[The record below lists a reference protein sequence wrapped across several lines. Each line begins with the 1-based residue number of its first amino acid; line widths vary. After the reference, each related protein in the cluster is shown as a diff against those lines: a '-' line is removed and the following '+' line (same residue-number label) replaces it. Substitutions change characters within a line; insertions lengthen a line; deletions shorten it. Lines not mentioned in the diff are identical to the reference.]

1 MRFNPPPMSLII
13 ASLYL
18 LCLAFLFG
26 SALYVFS
33 RDPFSRLNATYALLA
48 LSLFGW
54 VGSLFVYNA
63 QTEGQALLYWGRL
76 NFASVALIAPVVYL
90 FVCTLARQ
98 DVRGRLWIG
107 VGSGIISLL
116 SLFTGLV
123 DKSETVLA
131 TGEHITTYGWFFPL
145 YLLHI
150 LGFVGAALWFA
161 FRPLSKLP
169 RENHI
174 QLRLVGVGVLVTAV
188 VGIMAN
194 VVLPYFYHNFR
205 FINVGTLSTIFFL
218 AMVAYTSVV
227 HHLFN
232 IRVILRTTLVF
243 TVLIALT
250 LEFYQVAIEFLTHLL
265 PLGDPAQRQV
275 AATTIALIIN
285 AFTHEPVRLWL
296 EQLVDRLVSGQKR
309 RVVVTKGRH

>member
-1 MRFNPPPMSLII
+1 MSLIV

-90 FVCTLARQ
+90 FVCALARQ

-107 VGSGIISLL
+107 LASAVMSLL

-123 DKSETVLA
+123 DKSEIVLA

-145 YLLHI
+145 YLLFI
-150 LGFVGAALWFA
+150 LGFVGAALWVA
-161 FRPLSKLP
+161 FRPPAKLP

-194 VVLPYFYHNFR
+194 VVLPYFYHDFR

-218 AMVAYTSVV
+218 AVVAYTSVV

-265 PLGDPAQRQV
+265 PLGDPTQRQV
-275 AATTIALIIN
+275 AATTVALIIN

-296 EQLVDRLVSGQKR
+296 EQLVELLFTGNKKR
-309 RVVVTKGRH
+309 HTVTKSRH

>member
-1 MRFNPPPMSLII
+1 MSLII

-76 NFASVALIAPVVYL
+76 NFASVALIAPVLYL
-90 FVCTLARQ
+90 FICALARQ
-98 DVRGRLWIG
+98 GIRGRLWIG
-107 VGSGIISLL
+107 VASGVISLL

-131 TGEHITTYGWFFPL
+131 TGEHITTYGWFFPF
-145 YLLHI
+145 YLLFI
-150 LGFVGAALWFA
+150 LAFVGAALWVA
-161 FRPLSKLP
+161 FRPAAKLP
-169 RENHI
+169 NENHT
-174 QLRLVGVGVLVTAV
+174 QLRLVGVGVLVTAI

-194 VVLPYFYHNFR
+194 VVLPYFYHDFR

-250 LEFYQVAIEFLTHLL
+250 LEFYQLAIEFLTHLL
-265 PLGDPAQRQV
+265 PLGDPTQRQV

-285 AFTHEPVRLWL
+285 AFTHEPVRVWL
-296 EQLVDRLVSGQKR
+296 ERLVDKLFNGKKRQKR
-309 RVVVTKGRH
+309 IWHQHP

>member
-1 MRFNPPPMSLII
+1 MSLSI

-33 RDPFSRLNATYALLA
+33 RDPFSRLNVTYALLA

-63 QTEGQALLYWGRL
+63 QTEGQGLLYWGRL
-76 NFASVALIAPVVYL
+76 NFASVALIAPVLYL
-90 FVCTLARQ
+90 FLSALAKREA
-98 DVRGRLWIG
+98 RGRLWIG
-107 VGSGIISLL
+107 VGSGVMSLL

-131 TGEHITTYGWFFPL
+131 TGEHITTYGWFFPF

-150 LGFVGAALWFA
+150 LGFVGAALWVA
-161 FRPLSKLP
+161 FRPSAKLP

-174 QLRLVGVGVLVTAV
+174 QLRLVGVGVLVTAI

-194 VVLPYFYHNFR
+194 VVLPYFYHDFR

-218 AMVAYTSVV
+218 AVVAYTSVV

-232 IRVILRTTLVF
+232 IRVILKTTLVF

-265 PLGDPAQRQV
+265 PLGDPTQRQV
-275 AATTIALIIN
+275 AATTVALIIN
-285 AFTHEPVRLWL
+285 AFTHESVRMWL
-296 EQLVDRLVSGQKR
+296 ERLVDQLLAGKR
-309 RVVVTKGRH
+309 GHSTITRRHP